1 MKFSTNNIKSSD
13 YTDQHVIYVG
23 TQTGSFKSKS
33 KTRFVF
39 IFTRISRGFC
49 LYSSGV
55 DLFNDD
61 SPYKQTNIQSLDA
74 LTRDSKITAMS
85 WADENVN
92 EVLIGR
98 ADSVIRT
105 YDCSKNQFYETDL
118 TIGEGAVTG
127 LAWSNE

>member
-1 MKFSTNNIKSSD
+1 MKFTAANIKNAD
-13 YTDQHVIYVG
+13 YNEQHVIYVG
-23 TQTGSFKSKS
+23 TQIGSFKSK
-33 KTRFVF
+33 RRILRFFVF
-39 IFTRISRGFC
+39 DFHVFF
-49 LYSSGV
+49 LGV

-61 SPYKQTNIQSLDA
+61 KPYKQTNLQCLDT
-74 LTRDSKITAMS
+74 LTRDSTITAMS
-85 WADENVN
+85 WSDENAN

-105 YDCSKNQFYETDL
+105 YDCEKDKFYETDL